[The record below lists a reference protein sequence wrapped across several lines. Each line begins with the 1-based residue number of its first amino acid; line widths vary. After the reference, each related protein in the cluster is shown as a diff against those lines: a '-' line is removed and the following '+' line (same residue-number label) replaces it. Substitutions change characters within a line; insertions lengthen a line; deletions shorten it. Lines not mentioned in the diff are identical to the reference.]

1 MPPIVKNLFL
11 SKKFVVALLTAAG
24 AVAMYFG
31 YNVDPTKI
39 LTVLSPFL
47 LYIGAQGWVDAA
59 EGQEKIKQDTTLKL
73 TEMNIQGGLE
83 KKKLEHNHEIK
94 MVGLRQGSNS
104 AASSTQAG
112 FATLG
117 SMLSSIIVCMIIGVT
132 LIVACAHSGQI
143 VLKTG
148 QCVLDDGI
156 FNDVLKALAQQNYV
170 ATVEALVLK
179 DGPEF
184 VDCALQAITTPT
196 PQLGAGSRSG
206 FASQSS
212 GSGSVALAAMP
223 EGSTLAGR
231 AREVIAARRASSK

>member
-73 TEMNIQGGLE
+73 AEMNIQGGLE

-94 MVGLRQGSNS
+94 MVGLRQGLNS
-104 AASSTQAG
+104 VASSTQTG

-117 SMLSSIIVCMIIGVT
+117 TMLSSIVVCMIVGATIF
-132 LIVACAHSGQI
+132 VACAHPGQV

-156 FNDVLKALAQQNYV
+156 FNDVLKALTQQNYV
-170 ATVEALVLK
+170 AAVEALALK
-179 DGPEF
+179 DGPEL
-184 VDCALQAITTPT
+184 VDCALQAAATSAPT
-196 PQLGAGSRSG
+196 PSVG
-206 FASQSS
+206 S
-212 GSGSVALAAMP
+212 GSGSAELPKGALAP
-223 EGSTLAGR
+223 NVIVQR
-231 AREVIAARRASSK
+231 AREVLSTRRAAGK